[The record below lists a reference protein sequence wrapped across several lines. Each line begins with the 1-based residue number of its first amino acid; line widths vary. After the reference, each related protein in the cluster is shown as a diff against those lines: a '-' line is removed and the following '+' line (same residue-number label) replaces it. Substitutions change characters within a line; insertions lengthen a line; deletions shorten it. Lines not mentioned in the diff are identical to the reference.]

1 MSTSTNGYTGK
12 GTVLSIGS
20 ALTTPTYT
28 PVAQIKTFQFA
39 GQVWKFDDVTNA
51 DSTAAGSGVV
61 EEAIPTVMSGGTM
74 AISGVYAPD
83 DTGRDALATAFGAG
97 TLLPYKLQLPVGPG
111 QTTTGNLFA
120 FNAYVQD
127 MPLPDVQFD
136 KSMTFKC
143 TLKIDGVIT
152 VTKGT

>member
-1 MSTSTNGYTGK
+1 MSTSGYTGK

-28 PVAQIKTFQFA
+28 PVAQVKTYQFS
-39 GQVWKFDDVTNA
+39 GQTWKFEDVTNN
-51 DSTAAGSGVV
+51 DSTAAGPGVI
-61 EEAIPTVMSGGTM
+61 EEFVPTVVSGGTM

-83 DTGRDALATAFGAG
+83 DIGRDALAAAFASGS
-97 TLLPYKLQLPVGPG
+97 LLPYKLQLPVGPT
-111 QTTTGNLFA
+111 QTTAGNLFA
-120 FNAYVQD
+120 FNAYVQE

-136 KSMTFKC
+136 KAMTFKC
-143 TLKIDGVIT
+143 TLKIDSVIT